1 MLSLCH
7 FSIIMLYVFWVLY
20 AFSVLITVF
29 ERKYYNNNVDVLF
42 GFFFNI
48 NEEFHRLIYF

>member
-20 AFSVLITVF
+20 TFSVLITVF
-29 ERKYYNNNVDVLF
+29 ERKCYSNNVDVLF
-42 GFFFNI
+42 GFFFTLMKNFI
-48 NEEFHRLIYF
+48 D